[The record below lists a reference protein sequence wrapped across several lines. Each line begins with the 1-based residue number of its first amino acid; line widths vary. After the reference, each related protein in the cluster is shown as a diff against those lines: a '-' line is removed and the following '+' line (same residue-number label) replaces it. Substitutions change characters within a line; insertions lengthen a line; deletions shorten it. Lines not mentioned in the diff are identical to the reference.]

1 MLNCAIIG
9 GDYMYHEVEKVGD
22 EIIIIRLK
30 GELDHHTT
38 HEIRNEVV
46 PLIKSGKIKAIVW
59 NLKDLHFMDSSG
71 IGLILGRMRELA
83 PIDGQTI
90 IVNPS
95 ETMRKIFQFAGLS
108 PYICSET
115 EIEIM
120 SKLGGIVYGQ

>member
-1 MLNCAIIG
+1 MI
-9 GDYMYHEVEKVGD
+9 HEVEKVGD

-30 GELDHHTT
+30 GELDHHSTQ
-38 HEIRNEVV
+38 EIRDEIV
-46 PLIKSGKIKAIVW
+46 PMIKNGTIKVLVW
-59 NLKDLHFMDSSG
+59 NLKDLNFMDSSG

-108 PYICSET
+108 PYICSDS
-115 EIEIM
+115 EIDIM
-120 SKLGGIVYGQ
+120 SKLGGIVYGQWDHIILYR

>member
-1 MLNCAIIG
+1 MLNCAIRG
-9 GDYMYHEVEKVGD
+9 GDYMYHEVEKVGE

-30 GELDHHTT
+30 GELDHHGT
-38 HEIRNEVV
+38 HDIRNEIV
-46 PLIKSGKIKAIVW
+46 PMIKNGSIKVIVW

-83 PIDGQTI
+83 PLEGQTI

-95 ETMRKIFQFAGLS
+95 PTMKKIFQFAGLS
-108 PYICSET
+108 PYIYNES

-120 SKLGGIVYGQ
+120 SNLGGIVYGQ

>member
-1 MLNCAIIG
+1 
-9 GDYMYHEVEKVGD
+9 MYHEVEKVGD

-30 GELDHHTT
+30 GELDHHSTQ
-38 HEIRNEVV
+38 EIRDEIV
-46 PLIKSGKIKAIVW
+46 PMIKNGTIKVLVW
-59 NLKDLHFMDSSG
+59 NLKDLNFMDSSG

-108 PYICSET
+108 PYICSDS
-115 EIEIM
+115 EIDIM

>member
-1 MLNCAIIG
+1 MI
-9 GDYMYHEVEKVGD
+9 HEVEKVGD

-30 GELDHHTT
+30 GELDHHSTND
-38 HEIRNEVV
+38 IRNEIV
-46 PLIKSGKIKAIVW
+46 PMIKNGSIKVLVW

-95 ETMRKIFQFAGLS
+95 PTMRKIFQFAGLS
-108 PYICSET
+108 PYIYSES
-115 EIEIM
+115 EIEII

>member
-1 MLNCAIIG
+1 
-9 GDYMYHEVEKVGD
+9 MYHEVEKVGD

-30 GELDHHTT
+30 GELDHHSTQ
-38 HEIRNEVV
+38 EIRNEIV
-46 PLIKSGKIKAIVW
+46 PMIKNGSIKVIVW

-95 ETMRKIFQFAGLS
+95 ETMKKIFTFAGLS
-108 PYICSET
+108 PYIYNES